1 MSFRFREIPSL
12 KRKGWCVIEQSDINL
27 RPLHATHSPHPFHEE
42 ANVLLEIRYLDEQ
55 HNWDSYAQARGVCY
69 RQDLYCD
76 SDLSRTYWLSVT
88 FLNCQTSIRQTLP
101 WTLTTENLCNLLLFH
116 LDVINFVTD
125 EFEVSLLWQA
135 WQELLHSCVK
145 CLFISIPL
153 GEIRPDM
160 TAEQQ
165 GYCLAFA
172 GGQKSGFSLW
182 RLQVWGRL
190 NLATGVPECL

>member
-1 MSFRFREIPSL
+1 MSFRFREMPSL
-12 KRKGWCVIEQSDINL
+12 KRKGWSVIERSDINL
-27 RPLHATHSPHPFHEE
+27 RPLHATQPHPFHEK
-42 ANVLLEIRYLDEQ
+42 ANVLLEIGYLDEQ
-55 HNWDSYAQARGVCY
+55 HNWNSWTQAHGVCN
-69 RQDLYCD
+69 RQDPHCD

-88 FLNCQTSIRQTLP
+88 FLNCQTSIRKTLP
-101 WTLTTENLCNLLLFH
+101 WTLTTGNLRNLLLFH
-116 LDVINFVTD
+116 FDVINFVTD

-165 GYCLAFA
+165 GHCLAFA
-172 GGQKSGFSLW
+172 GFSLW

-190 NLATGVPECL
+190 NLATGVPVCL